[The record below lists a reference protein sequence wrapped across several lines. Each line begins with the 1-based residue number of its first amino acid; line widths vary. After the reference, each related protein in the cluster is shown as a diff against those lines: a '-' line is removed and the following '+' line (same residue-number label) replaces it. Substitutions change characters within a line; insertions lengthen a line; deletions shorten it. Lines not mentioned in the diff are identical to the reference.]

1 MDRIVTKCS
10 GAIDVTGT
18 CNRLIAF
25 RMLGGAGGID
35 RLIRPTGCF
44 VSVRHDAHGSQSARS
59 ANHFQAIPQAFQADW
74 AAQSSAP
81 KKTLP
86 FFRNP

>member
-1 MDRIVTKCS
+1 MRAELLKCVILRATKRS
-10 GAIDVTGT
+10 HFLEIDGPY
-18 CNRLIAF
+18 RHEMF
-25 RMLGGAGGID
+25 GRHRRD
-35 RLIRPTGCF
+35 LIRPIVG
-44 VSVRHDAHGSQSARS
+44 VRHDAHGSQSARS